1 MRELSAGNGYLGQ
14 MDDVIYVGLGAATSP
29 VVSVRFP
36 NGVTKTVPVTI
47 DAVNDVSQ

>member
-1 MRELSAGNGYLGQ
+1 
-14 MDDVIYVGLGAATSP
+14 
-29 VVSVRFP
+29 VSVRFP